1 MSLEMIL
8 TGDINLMGL
17 EESSA
22 PFAQISAEFHTADT
36 VFGNLECCLY
46 DPPRR
51 KPMSNPAF
59 YAPSTIAGV
68 AIKEA
73 GFHAVG
79 LANNVNFGEEAIVS
93 STRRL
98 DELGILHTGAGADL
112 DAARAPAILHINGTR
127 VGFLQRTSV
136 YWAANHEAQTDAAGV
151 AVIRGHTAYELP
163 LHRETQP
170 MNRPGVGPIIRTWA
184 DAHYLQAFKNDLTAL
199 RERADIVVGSFHWGV
214 GTEVLEYM
222 VEIAHAAVDGGA
234 DVVIGH
240 GPHHH
245 PLPIEIY
252 KGKPI
257 FYGLGPLAFHTG
269 HIGRT
274 KGWTGIFAKIS
285 FSDAKTINEA
295 AFRFVHQ
302 NDAMQVIAS
311 EPCDE
316 EEALQHLSALSQSY
330 GTQFEVQGNR
340 IAIALR

>member
-1 MSLEMIL
+1 MPLEMIL
-8 TGDINLMGL
+8 TGDINLMGM
-17 EESSA
+17 EESAA
-22 PFAQISAEFHTADT
+22 PFARISSEFHAADA

-46 DPPRR
+46 DPPR
-51 KPMSNPAF
+51 KKSASNPAF
-59 YAPSTIAGV
+59 YAPSTIAGN

-73 GFHAVG
+73 GVHAVG
-79 LANNVNFGEEAIVS
+79 MANNVNFGEEAIAS

-98 DELGILHTGAGADL
+98 DELGIRHTGAGADL
-112 DAARAPAILHINGTR
+112 NAARAPATLNIKGVRI
-127 VGFLQRTSV
+127 GFLQRTSV
-136 YWAANHEAQTDAAGV
+136 YWAANHEAQEDAAGV

-184 DAHYLQAFKNDLTAL
+184 DTHYLQIFKNDLAAL
-199 RERADIVVGSFHWGV
+199 REHADIVVGSFHWGV
-214 GTEVLEYM
+214 GTDVLEYM
-222 VEIAHAAVDGGA
+222 VEIAHAAVDSGA

-269 HIGRT
+269 HVGRT

-285 FSDAKTINEA
+285 FSDVKTIKEA

-302 NDAMQVIAS
+302 DDAMQIIAS
-311 EPCDE
+311 EPDDE
-316 EEALQHLSALSQSY
+316 REALQHLSKLSQRY
-330 GTQFEVQGNR
+330 GTQFEVRGNK
-340 IAIALR
+340 IVIMLT